1 MVERTCCAH
10 IIFNR
15 KRDGRM
21 FISDDIVFSWSRVW
35 ARIKLLFSLIGGF
48 MCRELVFDLVASR
61 SVAQMAVR
69 AHRSVKVF
77 CLREPLMSTLTKDRQ
92 KLCTHF

>member
-1 MVERTCCAH
+1 
-10 IIFNR
+10 
-15 KRDGRM
+15 
-21 FISDDIVFSWSRVW
+21 
-35 ARIKLLFSLIGGF
+35 

-77 CLREPLMSTLTKDRQ
+77 CLGESLMSTLRRDSE
-92 KLCTHF
+92 KLCTFFQMSSVEVSAEEQMSKVLRLA